1 MKIMVNED
9 RTVLVTVYED
19 GTMTVATRP
28 HESGIWGPPVRVE
41 EER

>member
-9 RTVLVTVYED
+9 RTVLVTVYDD
-19 GTMTVATRP
+19 GTTTVATRP
-28 HESGIWGPPVRVE
+28 HESGIWGPPSVVL